1 MSTKERPGQSDLP
14 GEAGLVEV
22 FTGNGKGKTSA
33 ALGVAVRAAGHGLR
47 VHIVYFM
54 KGDYPYGE
62 RRALAYLTNV
72 TISLFGQETFV
83 DPGNVR
89 PEEIA
94 EAKRG
99 LEKAREVVRGGDY
112 DVVVLDEINVAV
124 AWKLVDV
131 EDVLALL
138 GSKPPNVELILT
150 GRYADHRLIDAGQPI
165 EDPARAAWT
174 RWGRTVDTERPR
186 ADFTFTFKSR

>member
-1 MSTKERPGQSDLP
+1 MSAKERPGQSDRP
-14 GEAGLVEV
+14 GETGLVDV
-22 FTGNGKGKTSA
+22 FTENGKGKTSA

-47 VHIVYFM
+47 VHIIYFM

-62 RRALAYLTNV
+62 RRALAHLPNV

-83 DPGNVR
+83 DPANVR

-94 EAKRG
+94 EARRG
-99 LEKAREVVRGGDY
+99 LEKACEVVQSGDY

-124 AWKLVDV
+124 AWKLVGV

-150 GRYADHRLIDAGQPI
+150 GRYADPRLIDAA
-165 EDPARAAWT
+165 DL
-174 RWGRTVDTERPR
+174 VTEMQNVKHPY
-186 ADFTFTFKSR
+186 DKGVLSRKGIDY